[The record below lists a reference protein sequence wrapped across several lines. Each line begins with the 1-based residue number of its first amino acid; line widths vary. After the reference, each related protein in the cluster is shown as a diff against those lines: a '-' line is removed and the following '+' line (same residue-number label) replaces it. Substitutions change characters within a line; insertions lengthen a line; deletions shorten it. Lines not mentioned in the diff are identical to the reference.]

1 MCRRRLRLVKSL
13 VCASKRAEAIH
24 AEASNKCAVEDCV
37 SKPIGRIFPSTVC
50 VTTTP
55 DRRRPFILRKIGYSG
70 DMAETRDNADRFIN
84 AIEGIKVCLER
95 KYGKEFAGFHS
106 AIKYADERKHPVA
119 KYNRG
124 DLKVL
129 GDLRNVIQHAGVLRG
144 QVLATPRTDAVL
156 AAEALAEQFK
166 RATPIS
172 KVMIP
177 NPAIVGPK
185 DPLSKATDLVVARDF
200 SQLPV
205 YNEGRYQTL
214 FTTNAL
220 ARWISS
226 AMYREDGH
234 LIEENVTIEQVSA
247 FAEKHE
253 APEFVGPNTPA
264 YDVLDKFARDDILT
278 TVLVTTDGKPT
289 GKLQGLVTR
298 FDIANILR
306 ELPSDILA

>member
-1 MCRRRLRLVKSL
+1 M
-13 VCASKRAEAIH
+13 
-24 AEASNKCAVEDCV
+24 
-37 SKPIGRIFPSTVC
+37 
-50 VTTTP
+50 
-55 DRRRPFILRKIGYSG
+55 LRKVRYSS

-129 GDLRNVIQHAGVLRG
+129 GDLRNVIQHAGVLKG
-144 QVLATPRTDAVL
+144 QVLATPRADAVL
-156 AAEALAEQFK
+156 AAEALAKQFK
-166 RATPIS
+166 KATPIS
-172 KVMIP
+172 KVMVRD
-177 NPAIVGPK
+177 PAIVGPK
-185 DPLSKATDLVVARDF
+185 DPLSKATDLIVKRDF

-205 YNEGRYQTL
+205 YHEGCYQTL

-226 AMYREDGH
+226 AMSREEGH

-247 FAEKHE
+247 FAERHE
-253 APEFVGPNTPA
+253 APEFVRPTTPA
-264 YDVLDKFARDDILT
+264 YDVLDKFARKDVLT
-278 TVLVTTDGKPT
+278 AVLITTNGKPT
-289 GKLQGLVTR
+289 GELQGLVTR
-298 FDIANILR
+298 FDVANILR
-306 ELPSDILA
+306 KLPSDKFT